1 MNTNMDYIRLD
12 GAAVRTM
19 LFGAVQGIRAHIEE
33 INDLNVFPVPD
44 GDTGTNMT
52 KTLEGGLA
60 RLDVEDTVG
69 GHFGKFAR
77 GCVLGARGN
86 SGVILSQYVAGL
98 ADDVADCESI
108 DAVAFAHALEAGVQ
122 RAYHAVANPVEG
134 TILTVFRESAEHTAK
149 NVTEQTTFEELFDI
163 LIAQARHT
171 LAKTKEMLPVLAQ
184 ADVVDSGGAGY
195 LSMLVGMYD
204 ALTGKVTDLDDYN
217 EQEVSAKPAVNYDLF
232 TTDSPLEWGYCT
244 EALVRLQR
252 AKGDPEAFDQN
263 GFRAALEQKN
273 CNSIVALR
281 DGDVLKVH
289 AHTMTPSDILI
300 LCQQYGEFLEVKIE
314 NMSLQ
319 HSERTAA
326 AQKKSVHKVYG
337 VVTVASGEGMH
348 ALFSELG
355 ADVII
360 DGGQTANPSA
370 ADFVNAIE
378 QLDVDHVIVLPN
390 NGNILLTALQA
401 AKLCP
406 DVDVRVVPTKSFPQG
421 YAALAVF
428 NAAIEDADEQV
439 ADMNDAKDAVVSGE
453 ITYAIRDT
461 VLGEVA
467 VTRGESIGILD
478 GELVCSCA
486 DEQTAMCEMLSAIED
501 IEDREILTLFVGD
514 GVSEQDRVAMTE
526 AIEEAFED
534 LSVDVFVGGQQVYRY
549 LIAVE

>member
-1 MNTNMDYIRLD
+1 METIRLN
-12 GAAVRTM
+12 GADVR
-19 LFGAVQGIRAHIEE
+19 LLLLGGVQGLRVNMEE

-44 GDTGTNMT
+44 GDTGVNMT
-52 KTLEGGLA
+52 KTLEGGLV
-60 RLDVEDTVG
+60 RLQAEDTVG
-69 GHFGKFAR
+69 GHLTKFSK

-86 SGVILSQYVAGL
+86 SGVILSQYIAGVATAL
-98 ADDVADCESI
+98 ADCDSVTVTE
-108 DAVAFAHALEAGVQ
+108 FAQALEAGVA

-134 TILTVFRESAEHTAK
+134 TILTVFRESSEYIAK
-149 NVTEQTTFEELFDI
+149 SVNEDTTPEQMFEI
-163 LIAQARHT
+163 LIEQARHT

-195 LSMLVGMYD
+195 VAMLVGMYD
-204 ALTGKVTDLDDYN
+204 VLTGK
-217 EQEVSAKPAVNYDLF
+217 EIEVGEYDETAPTAKPAVNYDLF

-244 EALVRLQR
+244 EVLVRLQR
-252 AKGDPEAFDQN
+252 AKGDPEAFDLEA
-263 GFRAALEQKN
+263 FRKALEEKN

-289 AHTMTPSDILI
+289 AHTMVPADVLL
-300 LCQQYGEFLEVKIE
+300 LCQKYGEYLEVKVE

-319 HSERTAA
+319 HSERTVAEK
-326 AQKKSVHKVYG
+326 KKSVHKPFG
-337 VVTVASGEGMH
+337 VITVASGEGMH

-355 ADVII
+355 ADIVI

-370 ADFVNAIE
+370 QDFVDAIG
-378 QLDVDHVIVLPN
+378 QLDADHVIVLPN

-401 AKLCP
+401 ASLCP

-428 NAAIEDADEQV
+428 NGAIEDADEQV
-439 ADMNDAKDAVVSGE
+439 TDMCDAKDAVVSGE

-461 VLGEVA
+461 VMGDVA
-467 VTRGESIGILD
+467 VKKDESIGVLD

-486 DEQTAMCEMLSAIED
+486 DEYEAMIEMIGKIED

-514 GVSEQDRVAMTE
+514 GVSEEERVAMTE
-526 AIEEAFED
+526 AIEEAYED
-534 LSVDVFVGGQQVYRY
+534 LSVDVFVGGQQVWRY

>member
-1 MNTNMDYIRLD
+1 MDMYRID
-12 GAAVRTM
+12 GAAIRTM
-19 LFGAVQGIRAHIEE
+19 LLGGVQGLRSRIEE

-60 RLDVEDTVG
+60 RLGSEGTLG
-69 GHFGKFAR
+69 ESMSSFSR

-86 SGVILSQYVAGL
+86 SGVILSQYIAGVGS
-98 ADDVADCESI
+98 AVADKES
-108 DAVAFAHALEAGVQ
+108 VSVMEFAGALQAGVK
-122 RAYHAVANPVEG
+122 RAYSAVSNPVEG
-134 TILTVFRESAEHTAK
+134 TILTVFRESSEYVAK
-149 NVTEQTTFEELFDI
+149 IVTDGTTVEQMMET
-163 LIAQARHT
+163 LIGQARHT

-195 LSMLVGMYD
+195 LAMLVGMYD
-204 ALTGKVTDLDDYN
+204 ALSGKEIVIDSYD
-217 EQEVSAKPAVNYDLF
+217 EVEPTAKPAINYDLF

-252 AKGDPEAFDQN
+252 AKGDPEAFDLD
-263 GFRAALEQKN
+263 GFRAALEAKN

-289 AHTMTPSDILI
+289 AHTMTPSDVLI
-300 LCQQYGEFLEVKIE
+300 LCQLYGEFLEVKIE

-319 HSERTAA
+319 HSERTVAE
-326 AQKKSVHKVYG
+326 KKKQVHKPYG
-337 VVTVASGEGMH
+337 VITVASGDGMH
-348 ALFSELG
+348 ALFTELG
-355 ADVII
+355 ADIII

-370 ADFVNAIE
+370 QDFVEAIE

-390 NGNILLTALQA
+390 NGNILLTAHQA
-401 AKLCP
+401 ASLCEG
-406 DVDVRVVPTKSFPQG
+406 VDVRVVPTKSFPQG

-428 NAAIEDADEQV
+428 NAAVEDADEQV
-439 ADMNDAKDAVVSGE
+439 SDMIDAKDAVVSGE
-453 ITYAIRDT
+453 ITWAIRDT
-461 VLGEVA
+461 VIGDVA
-467 VTRGESIGILD
+467 VKKDESIGILD
-478 GELVCSCA
+478 GELVCSCE
-486 DEQTAMCEMLSAIED
+486 DEYEAMRQMIAAID
-501 IEDREILTLFVGD
+501 DVEDREILTLFVGD
-514 GVSEQDRVAMTE
+514 GVTEEERVAMTE